1 MAQQLYTLYLTSNF
15 TSIAESLYILPASS
29 NSLVRLTIAYEL
41 RAAAE
46 AELLKHSVVI
56 SAETL
61 YKDAEEAFMG
71 LETVLGE
78 DEWFFRAAKPG
89 LFDAGVF
96 AYTNLLL
103 DDGLG
108 NGWSESRLRNTV
120 LGKQKLVAHRERILA
135 TYYAGA

>member
-1 MAQQLYTLYLTSNF
+1 ML
-15 TSIAESLYILPASS
+15 
-29 NSLVRLTIAYEL
+29 
-41 RAAAE
+41 
-46 AELLKHSVVI
+46 I

-61 YKDAEEAFMG
+61 YKDAEEAFMA

-78 DEWFFRAAKPG
+78 DEWFFGAVKPG
-89 LFDAGVF
+89 LFDASVF

-103 DDGLG
+103 DDGLE

>member
-29 NSLVRLTIAYEL
+29 NSLVRLTITYKL

-46 AELLKHSVVI
+46 AELLKYSIVI

-61 YKDAEEAFMG
+61 YKDAKEAFMA

-78 DEWFFRAAKPG
+78 DK
-89 LFDAGVF
+89 
-96 AYTNLLL
+96 
-103 DDGLG
+103 
-108 NGWSESRLRNTV
+108 
-120 LGKQKLVAHRERILA
+120 
-135 TYYAGA
+135 